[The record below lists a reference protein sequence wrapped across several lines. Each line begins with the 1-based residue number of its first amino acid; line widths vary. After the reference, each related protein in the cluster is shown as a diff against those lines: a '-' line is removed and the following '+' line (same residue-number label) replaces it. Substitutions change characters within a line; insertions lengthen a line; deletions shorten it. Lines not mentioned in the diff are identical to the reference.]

1 MTSKKELSE
10 RDICT
15 QFIVPA
21 LQKAGWDIARQ
32 MREEVFFTDG
42 RIFVKGSKT
51 ARGERKRADFILY
64 HKPNIPI
71 AVIEAKDNNYAV
83 GAGLQQALN
92 YARILDLPTALS
104 SNGDGFVDHDSS
116 GLSPII
122 ERNLSLDDFPSP
134 EILWQRY
141 KKYKGIETPQQET
154 IASHDFFFDGSGRA
168 PRYYQQIAVNRAVE
182 AIAKG
187 QERILLVMATGTGKT
202 YTAFQIIYRL
212 WKSGTRKRILF
223 LADRNA
229 LIDQTKRGDFKHFKD
244 RMTVIRKKKI
254 DKAFEI
260 YLALYQGLTDY
271 NEDTDAYRQFSPDFF
286 DLIVVDECHRGS
298 AAADSA
304 WREILDY
311 FGSATQIGLTATPK
325 ETDTVSNIEYFGDP
339 LYTYSLKQGIDDGFL
354 APYKVIRV
362 GINIDLEG
370 WRPSSGQLDQDCNPI
385 DDRLYNTRDFDRNLV
400 IDERTGVVA
409 SKVTEYLR
417 KTSPYDKTIVFC
429 VDIEHATRMRQA
441 LAIENA
447 AEVLKNYKY
456 VMKITGDDDEGKREL
471 DNFINPEETYPV
483 IATTS
488 KLMTTGIDAQTCK
501 LIVLDSNINSMTEF
515 KQIIGRGTRINEEY
529 DKTFF
534 TIMDFRNVTDLF
546 ADPAFDG
553 EPVMVKQI
561 NAEDELTEA
570 DIHPEDE
577 QVIDPESGEPL
588 DFTDGIYPEAEDQPV
603 IIDGG
608 IIVADKIQ
616 KVYVAGVDVSI
627 LNVRVQ
633 HLDANGKL
641 ITESLRDYTRKGLL
655 KEFRSL
661 DDFLARWNRTDKK
674 AVLIAELEGQ
684 DIILENLRDEVKKE
698 FDLFDMICHVAWDM
712 PALTR
717 RERAE
722 QVKKRNYFAKYG
734 GKARLVLDALL
745 DKYASEGI
753 ENIEDMHVLT
763 LDPIKRIG
771 TPAEIVNNVF
781 GGKQKY
787 LAAIKELEQEIYRLA
802 A

>member
-1 MTSKKELSE
+1 MTSKKDLSE

-32 MREEVFFTDG
+32 VREEVFFTDG

-71 AVIEAKDNNYAV
+71 AVIEAKDNNHAV

-104 SNGDGFVDHDSS
+104 SNGDGFVDHDGS
-116 GLSPII
+116 GLAPAI
-122 ERNLSLDDFPSP
+122 ERTLSLDEFPSP
-134 EILWQRY
+134 DELWQRY
-141 KKYKGIETPQQET
+141 KKFKGIETREQET
-154 IASHDFFFDGSGRA
+154 IAAHDYFFDGSGRA

-212 WKSGTRKRILF
+212 WKSGTKKRILF

-229 LIDQTKRGDFKHFKD
+229 LINQTKRGDFKHFKE

-311 FGSATQIGLTATPK
+311 FGNATQIGLTATPR
-325 ETDTVSNIEYFGDP
+325 ETDTVSNIEYFGEP
-339 LYTYSLKQGIDDGFL
+339 LYTYSLRQGIDDGFL

-362 GINIDLEG
+362 GINVDLEG
-370 WRPSSGQLDQDCNPI
+370 WRPASGQLDKDGSPV
-385 DDRLYNTRDFDRNLV
+385 DDRLYNTKDFDRNLV
-400 IDERTGVVA
+400 IDDRTTVVA
-409 SKVTEYLR
+409 RKVTEYLK
-417 KTSPYDKTIVFC
+417 KTSRFDKTIVFC

-441 LAIENA
+441 LAIENPD
-447 AEVLKNYKY
+447 EVLKNYKY

-471 DNFINPEETYPV
+471 DNFINPEERYPV

-488 KLMTTGIDAQTCK
+488 KLMTTGVDAQTCK
-501 LIVLDSNINSMTEF
+501 LIVLDSTINSMTEF

-529 DKTFF
+529 NKTFF

-546 ADPAFDG
+546 ADPHFDG
-553 EPVMVKQI
+553 DPVMVKTI

-570 DIHPEDE
+570 DIHPEEE
-577 QVIDPESGEPL
+577 QDIAPDTSDDVYPL
-588 DFTDGIYPEAEDQPV
+588 ADDQPV
-603 IIDGG
+603 IIEGG
-608 IIVADKIQ
+608 PIVADKLQ
-616 KVYVAGVDVSI
+616 KIYVAGIDVSI

-633 HLDANGKL
+633 HLDASGKL

-655 KEFRSL
+655 REFRSL
-661 DDFLARWNRTDKK
+661 DEFLARWNQSDKK
-674 AVLIAELEGQ
+674 AALIAELEGH

-722 QVKKRNYFAKYG
+722 QVKKRNYFTKYG
-734 GKARLVLDALL
+734 EKARLVLAALL
-745 DKYASEGI
+745 EKYASEGI

-771 TPAEIVNNVF
+771 TPAEIVKIF
-781 GGKQKY
+781 GSKQMY
-787 LAAIKELEQEIYRLA
+787 LAALKELETEIYRLA

>member
-1 MTSKKELSE
+1 MTSKKDLSE

-32 MREEVFFTDG
+32 VREEVFFTDG
-42 RIFVKGSKT
+42 RIFVKGNKT
-51 ARGERKRADFILY
+51 ARGERKRADFILF

-71 AVIEAKDNNYAV
+71 AVIEAKDNRHAV

-104 SNGDGFVDHDSS
+104 SNGDGFVDHDGS
-116 GLSPII
+116 GLSPVI
-122 ERNLSLDDFPSP
+122 ERTLSLDAFPSP
-134 EILWQRY
+134 EDLWQRY
-141 KKYKGIETPQQET
+141 KKYKSIETPQQET
-154 IASHDFFFDGSGRA
+154 IAAHDYFFDGSGRS

-229 LIDQTKRGDFKHFKD
+229 LINQTKRGDFKHFKE

-311 FGSATQIGLTATPK
+311 FGNATQIGLTATPR
-325 ETDTVSNIEYFGDP
+325 ETDTVSNIEYFGEP

-362 GINIDLEG
+362 GINVDLEG
-370 WRPSSGQLDQDCNPI
+370 WRPSTGLLDRDGNPI
-385 DDRLYNTRDFDRNLV
+385 DDRLYNTKDFDRNLV
-400 IDERTGVVA
+400 IDDRTAVVA
-409 SKVTEYLR
+409 RKVTEYLR
-417 KTSPYDKTIVFC
+417 MTSPYDKTIIFC

-441 LAIENA
+441 LAIENPE
-447 AEVLKNYKY
+447 EVLKNYKY
-456 VMKITGDDDEGKREL
+456 VMKITGDDEEGKREL
-471 DNFINPEETYPV
+471 DNFINPEERYPV

-529 DKTFF
+529 GKTFF

-553 EPVMVKQI
+553 EPVMVKQL

-570 DIHPEDE
+570 DIHSDDE
-577 QVIDPESGEPL
+577 QVIDPESGVPL
-588 DFTDGIYPEAEDQPV
+588 EFPDDVYPLTDDQPV

-608 IIVADKIQ
+608 PIVADKVQ

-633 HLDANGKL
+633 HLDASGKL

-661 DDFLARWNRTDKK
+661 DEFLARWNQTDKK
-674 AVLIAELEGQ
+674 AALIAELEGQ
-684 DIILENLRDEVKKE
+684 DIILENLRDEVKKD
-698 FDLFDMICHVAWDM
+698 FDLFDMICHVAWDV

-717 RERAE
+717 QERAE
-722 QVKKRNYFAKYG
+722 QVKKRNYFTKYG
-734 GKARLVLDALL
+734 EKARLVLDALL
-745 DKYASEGI
+745 EKYASEGI

-763 LDPIKRIG
+763 LDPIKLLG
-771 TPAEIVNNVF
+771 TPAEIVNKIF

-787 LAAIKELEQEIYRLA
+787 QAVIRELETEIYRLA